1 MSTREI
7 AKDFISLASLGIRD
21 TINPLQHQLF
31 GVTPPFGAKPVNVTV
46 EVVDRCTLRCTM
58 CDIWQHTGDG
68 ELTIEELTRVFD
80 ELKSWLGSFHLTI
93 TGGEPTMKGHIWDYL
108 EHVTASG
115 IPVILLTNG
124 YSLNDK
130 MIERLTNLRL
140 SQISISI
147 DGHAELHNQVRGLP
161 NAFERTWNA
170 IQKML
175 PMERT
180 FTIATNTVI
189 LEQNITQLG
198 EITQFLWEGGV
209 ERILF
214 QPIQG
219 GAFQAPVKEG
229 EDREKRKAS
238 TEVIESNF
246 PYDSDL
252 WPSSK
257 DRVNQGIDALLEVK
271 AKGAP
276 VGNSE
281 QEIEYFREYLLNGQE
296 WNRPWSCPTTHDTL
310 FVDAYGNARMC
321 IPFTAAVGNVRERS
335 LPEIWTSEYAE
346 KTRDSMMECTEP
358 CLYNCTRKNSLIQK
372 GQYAVRY
379 LAKRV

>member
-1 MSTREI
+1 MSIQNTT
-7 AKDFISLASLGIRD
+7 KDFISLASLGVRD
-21 TINPLQHQLF
+21 TLNPVQRRFF
-31 GVTPPFGAKPVNVTV
+31 GVSSTFGAKPTNVTV
-46 EVVDRCTLRCTM
+46 EVADRCTLRCTM
-58 CDIWQHTGDG
+58 CDIWQHTGEG
-68 ELTIEELTRVFD
+68 EMSIEELTNTFD

-93 TGGEPTMKGHIWDYL
+93 TGGEPTMKGQIWDYL
-108 EHVTASG
+108 EHVTSSG

-140 SQISISI
+140 SQVSISI
-147 DGHAELHNQVRGLP
+147 DGHAELHNQIRGLP
-161 NAFERTWNA
+161 NAFERTWAA
-170 IQKML
+170 IQKMV

-189 LEQNITQLG
+189 LQQNIAQLG
-198 EITQFLWEGGV
+198 EITQFLWEGGI

-219 GAFQAPVKEG
+219 GAFQAPVKDD

-238 TEVIESNF
+238 TEVVESDF

-252 WPSSK
+252 WPSDK
-257 DRVNQGIDALLEVK
+257 DVINKSIDQLLTIK

-276 VGNSE
+276 VGNSDE
-281 QEIEYFREYLLNGQE
+281 EIEYFRQYLLNGKD
-296 WNRPWSCPTTHDTL
+296 WNRPWACPTTHDTL
-310 FVDAYGNARMC
+310 FIDSYGNTRMC
-321 IPFTAAVGNVRERS
+321 IPFVAPVGNVRESS
-335 LPEIWTSEYAE
+335 LRDIWTSQYAE
-346 KTRDSMMECTEP
+346 DTRDSMMECTAP
-358 CLYNCTRKNSLIQK
+358 CLYNCTRQNSLLQK
-372 GQYAVRY
+372 SQYAIRY